1 LGTVNNTISDM
12 EYNNQVIK
20 EGLNKV
26 KGYIEKFSTDTEN
39 QLNLLD
45 VKIKVEGHIAH
56 INHAMEAIHR
66 NLNLIIESVLNSQKG
81 ILQPQIVSPKL
92 IIETLQ
98 NSASRFP
105 KDTMAPFTRSKDS
118 SHLILKLCDVY
129 IFNKWNIKLH
139 NKLTIG

>member
-1 LGTVNNTISDM
+1 M
-12 EYNNQVIK
+12 EYNNQAIK
-20 EGLNKV
+20 EGLNEV
-26 KGYIEKFSTDTEN
+26 KGYIEKFSTDTET

-56 INHAMEAIHR
+56 INHAMEGIHR
-66 NLNLIIESVLNSQKG
+66 NLNMIIESVLNAQKG

-105 KDTMAPFTRSKDS
+105 KDTMAPFTLSKDS
-118 SHLILKLCDVY
+118 SHLIL
-129 IFNKWNIKLH
+129 
-139 NKLTIG
+139 